1 MPWKEEPKA
10 KENRRDNNLL
20 QERSVQDA
28 ASYQPVMGSGRY
40 IFYGTAWGITLQTI
54 YYTTT
59 DYSSVTP

>member
-28 ASYQPVMGSGRY
+28 ASHQPVMGSGRY
-40 IFYGTAWGITLQTI
+40 IFYGTAWGNLLYKPFITLPQTI
-54 YYTTT
+54 
-59 DYSSVTP
+59 VV

>member
-40 IFYGTAWGITLQTI
+40 IFYGTAWGITL
-54 YYTTT
+54 
-59 DYSSVTP
+59 

>member
-28 ASYQPVMGSGRY
+28 ALYQPVMGSGRY
-40 IFYGTAWGITLQTI
+40 NIYGTAWGITL
-54 YYTTT
+54 
-59 DYSSVTP
+59 